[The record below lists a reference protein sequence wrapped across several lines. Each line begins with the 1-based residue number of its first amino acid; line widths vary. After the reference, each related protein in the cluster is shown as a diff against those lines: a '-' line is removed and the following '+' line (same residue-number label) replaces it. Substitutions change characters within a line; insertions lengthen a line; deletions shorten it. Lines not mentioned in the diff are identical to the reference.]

1 VYKAGNFGT
10 TIDELG
16 WRQNNGNRSNQESKF
31 DFLLAT
37 CQCLVKIDEAQ
48 QKIKIVCQPPANE
61 FSPSPGTTLQRNSG
75 GGGGMGKKDSARW
88 IPGWSPTPVLTP
100 PGVA

>member
-75 GGGGMGKKDSARW
+75 GGGEWAKRIRHGGF
-88 IPGWSPTPVLTP
+88 PGGRP
-100 PGVA
+100 PQY